1 MLNKLHFEIL
11 SKEQL
16 EIINH
21 ISEINK
27 NFLLVGGTAISLQI
41 GHRQSIDFDFFS
53 DKEFDMDSLKND
65 LRKYISFDKVLI
77 DKINEF
83 TFISNNVKLT
93 YLYYPFK
100 ITENVIQTE
109 YNINIPDIR
118 TLLAMKLYA
127 LSRRSK
133 WKDYVDIYFGLK
145 YLSLDELILKS
156 KYIFENELNEK
167 IIRVQLTYFKDI
179 DYTEEVIYMPTY
191 DISNQEIKNYLT
203 EISL

>member
-16 EIINH
+16 EIINR

-100 ITENVIQTE
+100 ITENIIQTE
-109 YNINIPDIR
+109 YNINIPD
-118 TLLAMKLYA
+118 
-127 LSRRSK
+127 
-133 WKDYVDIYFGLK
+133 
-145 YLSLDELILKS
+145 
-156 KYIFENELNEK
+156 
-167 IIRVQLTYFKDI
+167 
-179 DYTEEVIYMPTY
+179 
-191 DISNQEIKNYLT
+191 
-203 EISL
+203 

>member
-16 EIINH
+16 EIINR

-100 ITENVIQTE
+100 ITENIIQTE
-109 YNINIPDIR
+109 YNINIPDINP
-118 TLLAMKLYA
+118 L
-127 LSRRSK
+127 
-133 WKDYVDIYFGLK
+133 
-145 YLSLDELILKS
+145 
-156 KYIFENELNEK
+156 
-167 IIRVQLTYFKDI
+167 
-179 DYTEEVIYMPTY
+179 
-191 DISNQEIKNYLT
+191 EIKGIKITRLSNSQWIDKFDKRFDPYGNEYYWFT
-203 EISL
+203 GEYIVNDDDPECDDNAVNNGFISVSPLSIDFTDYNSLSDLKRFEKL